1 MKHLTSMSLLLV
13 AACAT
18 SPTTPTADRT
28 RHVPVVERGFMLSNG
43 LAAQN
48 GVQTFNRLMLSNG
61 LMYTNGFMLSNGLAS
76 VDGLELTHRD
86 LSLDVDH
93 PLSTEQ
99 GLSSQYGYITDPAG
113 RQFLKYLVECALGP
127 NDRVTKG
134 QHTFMG
140 RIGLAP
146 EWKTGQCDD
155 RCQNWV
161 TACLLARTNAQG
173 ASVEI
178 ELRASH
184 PAIGLG
190 VADPA
195 FSAHEGAFFGNV
207 FATYPAAY
215 TCQGSGLP
223 QAVAR
228 NRLCADGQCAGIN
241 VTDYRLCAS
250 GCTFENGSVTRCPA
264 SSWNGAVPF
273 PVISVWVKP

>member
-1 MKHLTSMSLLLV
+1 MKHLTITSFLLV

-18 SPTTPTADRT
+18 TPSPTADRT
-28 RHVPVVERGFMLSNG
+28 RHVPVVERGLAYSNGLPAQNGVQSFNGLALSNG
-43 LAAQN
+43 LAY
-48 GVQTFNRLMLSNG
+48 SNG
-61 LMYTNGFMLSNGLAS
+61 LMYSNGLAE
-76 VDGLELTHRD
+76 VDGFELTHRD
-86 LSLDVDH
+86 LGLDVDH
-93 PLSTEQ
+93 ALSSEQ
-99 GLSSQYGYITDPAG
+99 GLSTQYGYVTHSVG
-113 RQFLKYLVECALGP
+113 RQFVKYLAECALGP

-140 RIGLAP
+140 RLGLAP

-155 RCQNWV
+155 RCQTWV

-173 ASVEI
+173 ATVDI
-178 ELRASH
+178 ELRATH

-207 FATYPAAY
+207 FADYPSAY
-215 TCQGSGLP
+215 TCQGMGLP

-228 NRLCADGQCAGIN
+228 NRLCADGQCAGIT

-250 GCTFENGSVTRCPA
+250 ACTFENGSVTRCPA
-264 SSWNGAVPF
+264 SSWAGAVPF
-273 PVISVWVKP
+273 PVISVWTKP